1 MDDLESKISNLLSSP
16 DGMDQIMKVARAL
29 SNSSPSDEA
38 VQEEVSSPPPP
49 TEDTPNFPFDPS
61 LLSKLSK
68 LTIEPQNDK
77 KTALLNALKP
87 YLSKS
92 RQEKLDR
99 ALNLM
104 NMTRIAK
111 VALSEYGGG
120 EENV

>member
-38 VQEEVSSPPPP
+38 VQEEVSSPPPS

>member
-1 MDDLESKISNLLSSP
+1 MDDLESKISSLLSSP
-16 DGMDQIMKVARAL
+16 DGMDQIMKMARAL
-29 SNSSPSDEA
+29 SSSTPSGQTE
-38 VQEEVSSPPPP
+38 QEETSSPPAA
-49 TEDTPNFPFDPS
+49 EETPAALPFDPS
-61 LLSKLSK
+61 LLAKLSQ
-68 LTIEPQNDK
+68 LSAQPQNDK